1 LSHGVGRSYD
11 KNSTMDKLL
20 VGVALLL
27 LVLGAACV
35 GWALHQWRL
44 GGEGRGLFWVGLGV
58 MSAWLAQRLTAGEER
73 T

>member
-1 LSHGVGRSYD
+1 
-11 KNSTMDKLL
+11 MDKLL

-27 LVLGAACV
+27 LVLCAVSV
-35 GWALHQWRL
+35 GWALYQWRL
-44 GGEGRGLFWVGLGV
+44 GAEARGMFWVGLGL